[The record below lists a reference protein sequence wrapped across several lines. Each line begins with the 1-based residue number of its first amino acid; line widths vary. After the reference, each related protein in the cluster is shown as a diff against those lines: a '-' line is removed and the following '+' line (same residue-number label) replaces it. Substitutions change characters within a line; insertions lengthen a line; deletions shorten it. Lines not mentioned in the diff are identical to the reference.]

1 MERKGT
7 STWRLRADG
16 VPAFRLNGTHRRYR
30 KRFIGKLRAGGIRL
44 ERSFKCL
51 CGSAHLRKISEK
63 DRFGLPFGNFIC
75 TECGLVSLNPRMA
88 PESLPEY
95 YGSIYH
101 PLICG
106 VPAGTVL
113 EDLVNEGQGRRI
125 FDFLY
130 PHLPKRDLKVCDV
143 GAASGS
149 TLMEFRESA
158 AEKGLGCDLYAC
170 EYEEGYL
177 NSALERGIKAVKG
190 GPRSLSRPGTGFDI
204 IILSHVLEHFNDPIA
219 ELGILSGLLADGGLV
234 YVEVP
239 GIMNLAGYGH
249 DLQSYFVHAH
259 NFSFN
264 LSSLETVLY
273 LSGFALL
280 LGDES
285 VRSVF
290 IKGRGRAPEKGN
302 YSRIMGYLREASQKK
317 GPDRHS
323 GLKGAVL
330 KAYYRGE
337 ALLGLSTFQEE
348 DSKWEIG

>member
-1 MERKGT
+1 MDGEWQSPGRH
-7 STWRLRADG
+7 RADG
-16 VPAFRLNGTHRRYR
+16 VPAFRLNRTHRLYR
-30 KRFIGKLRAGGIRL
+30 KKFIKKLREGSIRV
-44 ERSFKCL
+44 EKSRKCP
-51 CGSAHLRKISEK
+51 CGSAHLRRLSEK
-63 DRFGLPFGNFIC
+63 DRFGLPFGNSIC
-75 TECGLVSLNPRMA
+75 AGCGLVSLSPRMA

-113 EDLVNEGQGRRI
+113 EDLVNEGQGRRVFESI
-125 FDFLY
+125 C
-130 PHLPKRDLKVCDV
+130 PHLRKKELKVCDV

-149 TLMEFRESA
+149 ALAGFRESA
-158 AEKGLGCDLYAC
+158 SGMGLICDLYAC
-170 EYEEGYL
+170 EYEERYL
-177 NSALERGIKAVKG
+177 RAALERGIKAVKG
-190 GPRSLSRPGTGFDI
+190 GTDRLRGFGRRFDV
-204 IILSHVLEHFNDPIA
+204 IILSHVLEHFHDPFS
-219 ELGILSGLLADGGLV
+219 ELNVLSGLLAEGGLV

-239 GIMNLAGYGH
+239 GIMDLGRYEH

-264 LSSLETVLY
+264 LSSLETVLS
-273 LSGFALL
+273 LSGYKLL
-280 LGDES
+280 SGDES

-290 IKGRGRAPEKGN
+290 EKGRGRSPDKGN
-302 YSRIMGYLREASQKK
+302 YSRIMGYLREASSKR

-337 ALLGLSTFQEE
+337 SLLGLSGFKGE
-348 DSKWEIG
+348 GL

>member
-1 MERKGT
+1 MERNGGLKTG
-7 STWRLRADG
+7 RLRADG
-16 VPAFRLNGTHRRYR
+16 VPAFRLNGTHRQYR
-30 KRFIGKLRAGGIRL
+30 KKFIRELRAGSIKV
-44 ERSFKCL
+44 ERNRKCL
-51 CGSAHLRKISEK
+51 CGSARLRKLSEK

-75 TECGLVSLNPRMA
+75 IECGLVSLSPRMA
-88 PESLPEY
+88 PDSLAEY

-106 VPAGTVL
+106 VPAGTVI

-125 FDFLY
+125 FDFIS
-130 PHLPKRDLKVCDV
+130 PHIRKRDLKVCDV

-149 TLMEFRESA
+149 ALVEFRERAS
-158 AEKGLGCDLYAC
+158 EKGLRCALYAC

-177 NSALERGIKAVKG
+177 RRARERGIKAVRG
-190 GPRSLSRPGTGFDI
+190 GPHSLASLGTGFDV
-204 IILSHVLEHFNDPIA
+204 IILSHVLEHFHDPRA
-219 ELGILSGLLADGGLV
+219 EVDILSGLLAEGGLI

-239 GIMNLAGYGH
+239 GIMDLAGYGH

-264 LSSLETVLY
+264 LSSLEAVLSLTGFML
-273 LSGFALL
+273 LSG
-280 LGDES
+280 DEL

-290 IKGRGRAPEKGN
+290 TKGKGRAPDRGN
-302 YSRIMGYLREASQKK
+302 YSRIMGYLEEASGKR
-317 GPDRHS
+317 GPDSHA

-337 ALLGLSTFQEE
+337 ALLGLSGF
-348 DSKWEIG
+348 